1 MTSCPWQNVVFK
13 PYDSLL
19 ESDQQ
24 LEHKSYDI
32 PAKRFYMM
40 TPRRHR
46 ARPVWQGSEE
56 YIAPIAEVLALIESG
71 DPQNWEQHLGYAYSL
86 YMSNSKSRKAS
97 WIKDLDHENSQVQDA
112 YKNWR
117 MLKAMYRR

>member
-1 MTSCPWQNVVFK
+1 MTSCPWQNVVFR
-13 PYDSLL
+13 PYDGLL

-32 PAKRFYMM
+32 PARRFYMM
-40 TPRRHR
+40 TPRGHEG
-46 ARPVWQGSEE
+46 PVWQGMEDK
-56 YIAPIAEVLALIESG
+56 IAPIAEVLAIFESG
-71 DPQNWEQHLGYAYSL
+71 SPEDWEHHLSHAYSL
-86 YMSNSKSRKAS
+86 YMSNSKSHKAS
-97 WIKDLDHENSQVQDA
+97 WVRDVDHENVEVYKA

>member
-1 MTSCPWQNVVFK
+1 MTSCPWQNAVFK

-19 ESDQQ
+19 EPDQH
-24 LEHKSYDI
+24 LEHKVYDI
-32 PAKRFYMM
+32 PAKRFHMM
-40 TPRRHR
+40 IPRGHE
-46 ARPVWQGSEE
+46 RPVWQGSEE

-71 DPQNWEQHLGYAYSL
+71 NPQDWEQHLWYAYSL
-86 YMSNSKSRKAS
+86 YMSNNRSRKAS
-97 WIKDLDHENSQVQDA
+97 WIRDVDHENVEVYKA